1 MIVTSTN
8 GRIGSIECDKI
19 SFCDGQ
25 ALLWREDE
33 DKEGVFYVF
42 KKLSATEIA
51 WILNHSSFKE
61 D

>member
-8 GRIGSIECDKI
+8 GRIGSIECDRV
-19 SFCDGQ
+19 SFQYGQ

-33 DKEGVFYVF
+33 DKEGTLYVF
-42 KKLSATEIA
+42 KKLAVTEIA
-51 WILNHSSFKE
+51 WILNYSSFKE

>member
-8 GRIGSIECDKI
+8 GRIGSIECDKV
-19 SFCDGQ
+19 SFCNGQ

-33 DKEGVFYVF
+33 DKEGVFYIC
-42 KKLSATEIA
+42 KKLSVTEIA
-51 WILNHSSFKE
+51 WVLNHSSFRE